1 MLHDGFAASERTGD
15 CRNAALC
22 NREKRVD
29 DSLSRDERSFRRK
42 FFTVRSALSDGPLLK
57 HGDVDVALFRF
68 DDANCFVNGK
78 VALLDFL
85 DDAFYAVRSHDFV
98 QNKDVFLHDAEH
110 AAALDAVAHGNF
122 RLKSPLLF
130 MVYCGKIHASFDTIA
145 RHFFEFCKRSLN
157 TVVYALDKTGGKL
170 DGKGRAR
177 RIYVFAGAES
187 ARFFINL
194 YGRAVAAKFYN
205 FTDEFLFAYVNHVV
219 HFALGHAL
227 CNNQRS
233 GYLYDFSS
241 FHFRPLI
248 CSLCRIICLRLS
260 PFPRWLLCLQAPR
273 PCCPLPTVS
282 AR

>member
-1 MLHDGFAASERTGD
+1 MVYYCGFLNRTHGVARRNLIAHLF
-15 CRNAALC
+15 CGGKVPLFISRQARHFNAALKIC
-22 NREKRVD
+22 
-29 DSLSRDERSFRRK
+29 
-42 FFTVRSALSDGPLLK
+42 A
-57 HGDVDVALFRF
+57 A
-68 DDANCFVNGK
+68 
-78 VALLDFL
+78 
-85 DDAFYAVRSHDFV
+85 Y
-98 QNKDVFLHDAEH
+98 LHY
-110 AAALDAVAHGNF
+110 LG
-122 RLKSPLLF
+122 
-130 MVYCGKIHASFDTIA
+130 
-145 RHFFEFCKRSLN
+145 KRSLN

-194 YGRAVAAKFYN
+194 YGRAVTAEFYN
-205 FTDEFLFAYVNHVV
+205 FTDEFLFAHVNHVV